1 MILIIQFSSFKRK
14 ENDRHF
20 RGNLSISKNEPET
33 KEKLLDK
40 KYSRRWEA
48 ENVEFVLELT
58 EEVKGEDFRSTNVI
72 AKLHG

>member
-1 MILIIQFSSFKRK
+1 M
-14 ENDRHF
+14 
-20 RGNLSISKNEPET
+20 SISKNEPET

-72 AKLHG
+72 AKLHGLKP